1 MKALL
6 KSLFGRRENTGNTV
20 TISAP
25 ATLESSAN
33 NLVSEENLPKENSFG
48 GLKKFLEK
56 DHYADGLSQGYIF
69 HSESGMQLYLNDL
82 KSRFR
87 MEINALDELIHD
99 VILSKKKKII
109 DLGGMMPNLKEQLN
123 LEIASDE
130 EMRQDLKL
138 QKELSVDGE
147 GWVAQVLYA
156 FEKGY
161 RKGMLDYLNIREFS
175 TRGIL

>member
-99 VILSKKKKII
+99 VILSKKKKVI
-109 DLGGMMPNLKEQLN
+109 DLGCMMPNLKEQLN

-130 EMRQDLKL
+130 EMRQDFKL

-161 RKGMLDYLNIREFS
+161 RKGMLDYLNVREFS